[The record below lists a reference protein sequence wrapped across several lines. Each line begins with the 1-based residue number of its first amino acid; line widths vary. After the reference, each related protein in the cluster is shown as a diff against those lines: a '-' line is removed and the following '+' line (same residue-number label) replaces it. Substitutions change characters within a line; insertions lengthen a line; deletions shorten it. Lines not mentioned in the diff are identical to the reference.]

1 MATANELID
10 PLLNKRQKAN
20 QANQLPQTG
29 LSPAQGVANV
39 AAGIGDGLQAGAESV
54 QRGLAQQGRAIKTVV
69 GGTADYLNRGDPV
82 RDAAAGIASGIG
94 KVGDFFADSA
104 AKARTSD
111 YGQMM
116 PGDRSPAAPA
126 NGIDVLPP
134 TAQSNSTPTA
144 PIVPAAVAAPMQPQT
159 APAAMSGGAAK
170 TSMIGSPEEDAK
182 ALASIGMPSG
192 IGDLAPGTGMIRNT
206 RTGKTTAID
215 SRAPQEPVMQIA
227 RTTPAALSPVAQ
239 AANEQLALHNNLMAK
254 SDGGIGE
261 GLVARGAL
269 NKAKTLSGMATDQ
282 QQADTAAQNSGIA
295 GFNALS
301 QDADRRVG
309 NEISRDALDEKKR
322 GNALRDELMALDDKT
337 DPGGTK
343 RASLKQKL
351 QLLSGKE
358 QDHYQPIM
366 GRDDLGN
373 PVVVGIFNKQT
384 GKMVDPSGNPVRSQQ
399 EIAVAHN
406 DAQAA
411 IAKGMD
417 KNEANRRLLAAGLP
431 AIQ

>member
-54 QRGLAQQGRAIKTVV
+54 QRGLAQQGRAIKTVA
-69 GGTADYLNRGDPV
+69 GGAGGAIAAGADYLNRGDPV

-159 APAAMSGGAAK
+159 APAAAAPTASTAVMS
-170 TSMIGSPEEDAK
+170 TSQT
-182 ALASIGMPSG
+182 MPAG
-192 IGDLAPGTGMIRNT
+192 IGDLAPGTGMIRNG
-206 RTGKTTAID
+206 RTGKVTAID
-215 SRAPQEPVMQIA
+215 SGAPQEPVMQIT
-227 RTTPAALSPVAQ
+227 RTTPAALSPAAQ
-239 AANEQLALHNNLMAK
+239 AANEQLALSNNLMARP
-254 SDGGIGE
+254 DGGIGE
-261 GLVARGAL
+261 ALVARGAL

-322 GNALRDELMALDDKT
+322 GNALRDELMALDDKS